1 MSKAFTKEDDSPGTA
16 DLQDLPQTGNPNYIT
31 PEGLKALRARLEAAE
46 ASEAD
51 LRARSDEAGQDLHLA
66 AIEREIRFLH
76 DRIGRAIVV
85 DPHHQPPGVVAF
97 GAEVDVV
104 DEDGATHT
112 FRILGEDEADPAKG
126 RITPFSPLGRALIG
140 GEVGSE
146 AVWDRPKG
154 PLSMEITA
162 IRYP

>member
-1 MSKAFTKEDDSPGTA
+1 MSKAFTKEDDGAGTA
-16 DLQDLPQTGNPNYIT
+16 DLADLPQTDNPNYIT
-31 PEGLKALRARLEAAE
+31 PAGLAALRARLEETE
-46 ASEAD
+46 AKETG
-51 LRARSDEAGQDLHLA
+51 LRAGSDEAEMDLHLA
-66 AIEREIRFLH
+66 ALEREVRWLH
-76 DRIGRAIVV
+76 DRIGRAIVI
-85 DPHHQPPGVVAF
+85 DPRNQPPGTVAF

-104 DEDGATHT
+104 DEGGESHT
-112 FRILGEDEADPAKG
+112 FRIVGEDEADPAQG

-154 PLSMEITA
+154 ATSLEITA